1 MKRTVVAAPTAPT
14 ALTALTAMD
23 RWTARECAA
32 HVKEGGCS
40 AEAVASHFIARVQR
54 LNPAL
59 NALVQFDADAVM
71 AEARQVDARLAAGEA
86 LPMAGVPVTV
96 KDNLWVAGRTIT
108 QGSRL
113 FVDFRAPR
121 DAWAVARLRRLGAV
135 VLGITNCSEFACKG
149 VTDNLVYGATRH
161 PLDPSLTPGGSSG
174 GAVAALAARLGLLAL
189 GTDAGG
195 SVRRPAAHC
204 GLVGHKPT
212 QGLIAHPWGFA
223 EPNYGVSVVGLLA
236 RDVGDCA
243 WLFDM
248 LSGFDASD
256 ASAPPLDVDWQAEAA
271 VRCEPPRDLRIA
283 WSPQLGCDFAIDADV
298 LAKLT
303 ERVQALRAAGWAVT
317 EVDPDWREA
326 VRAYPINALQHAGL
340 HALYG
345 QQIQHRRQDIDGHL
359 AAQVDA
365 GAASTPADLAAA
377 VRQRE
382 PIVASLARFFQQH
395 DLLLCPTAPVT
406 AWSIEQIGP
415 ALIGGQPANPRG
427 HAVFT
432 PLFNLCGVPACSVPA
447 GLVRGLP
454 VGLQVVAPKFEDARV
469 LQMAALLERLA
480 P

>member
-1 MKRTVVAAPTAPT
+1 MMDHGSARQCAARVAARELGA
-14 ALTALTAMD
+14 AEV
-23 RWTARECAA
+23 AR
-32 HVKEGGCS
+32 
-40 AEAVASHFIARVQR
+40 HFIDRVNK

-59 NALVQFDADAVM
+59 NALVQFDPDGVL
-71 AEARQVDARLAAGEA
+71 AEAHRVDQRLAAGEV
-86 LPMAGVPVTV
+86 LPMAGVPVTI

-113 FVDFRAPR
+113 FAGFKAPR
-121 DAWAVARLRRLGAV
+121 DAWAVQRLRALGAV

-149 VTDNLVYGATRH
+149 VTDNLVHGATRH
-161 PLDPSLTPGGSSG
+161 PLDPALTPGGSSG
-174 GAVAALAARLGLLAL
+174 GAAAALAAGLGLLAL

-243 WLFDM
+243 WLLDR

-256 ASAPPLDVDWQAEAA
+256 ASAPALHVDWQAEAA
-271 VRCEPPRDLRIA
+271 TAREPPRDLRIA

-298 LAKLT
+298 LAALAR
-303 ERVQALRAAGWAVT
+303 RVQALRAAGWAVT
-317 EVDPDWREA
+317 EADPGWGEA
-326 VRAYPINALQHAGL
+326 VRAHPIDLLQHAGL

-345 QQIQHRRQDIDGHL
+345 EAVRQRREDIDPHL
-359 AAQVDA
+359 LAQIDA
-365 GAASTPADLAAA
+365 GAASKPLERAAA
-377 VRQRE
+377 LRQRG
-382 PIVASLARFFQQH
+382 PIVASLARFFERY
-395 DLLLCPTAPVT
+395 DVLLCPTTPVT
-406 AWSIEQIGP
+406 AWPLEEIGP
-415 ALIGGQPANPRG
+415 ASIGGQPAGPRG

-447 GLVRGLP
+447 GPVRGLP

-480 P
+480 PSEAACARSW